1 MLVFVR
7 LVVVSVAA
15 VALVGCAD
23 VASSPAGQR
32 SGSAQDAALAVARDF
47 GYGPGDIRVRP
58 VAPATL
64 QALGP
69 GRTST
74 EASERRAFMEQ
85 YQAGDALVEWSTRLP
100 RRTRAGGLAI
110 VRDGR
115 VVARI
120 QTEFY

>member
-1 MLVFVR
+1 MFLFLRFVV
-7 LVVVSVAA
+7 LSAA
-15 VALVGCAD
+15 AMAIGGCAD
-23 VASSPAGQR
+23 VATSPAGQR

-47 GYGPGDIRVRP
+47 GYGPGDIRVR
-58 VAPATL
+58 ALPAAAL
-64 QALGP
+64 QSLGP
-69 GRTST
+69 GRTSA